1 MMIAVARRTTMML
14 ARMTVVVVFLFYS
27 VIVYFFLFGYVRHRR
42 VVCRGSR
49 RCRRRSRGWSAVE
62 CSRRWRRR
70 RVAQNVLLV
79 RRLGFLVGF
88 LFYLA
93 SLHDDQCFFLLLRL
107 LLLILYFRCFFFFY
121 CYFPVLFFARRFHFR
136 FRFRSCSV
144 LFSFLLFVFSLP
156 ERLRIHPI
164 VLLSFPFRAFPQN
177 IRQTFLQLSNPLPS

>member
-1 MMIAVARRTTMML
+1 ML
-14 ARMTVVVVFLFYS
+14 AMTVVVVFLFHS
-27 VIVYFFLFGYVRHRR
+27 VIVHFFLFGYVRHRR
-42 VVCRGSR
+42 VCRGSR

-62 CSRRWRRR
+62 WSRRWRRR
-70 RVAQNVLLV
+70 HVAQNVLLV
-79 RRLGFLVGF
+79 RRLGFLVVF

-93 SLHDDQCFFLLLRL
+93 SLHDDQRFFLLLRL

-136 FRFRSCSV
+136 VRFRCCSV
-144 LFSFLLFVFSLP
+144 LFFFLLFVFSLP